1 MPASMGRQKYY
12 NLCLQALLL
21 FAFGNGGFT
30 NKYMPFNLKQI
41 QAHGLYRLYRLV
53 KMKEVISLLVCILL
67 SFPIVTVAC
76 DDNPSSH
83 PLFFP
88 VLNEPESIYPNA
100 LARGR
105 LVLDHNCLRLKRFYF
120 FGKGSLLIW
129 PYGYSVETQNKKI
142 SVVDNNGEV
151 IARVGDWLKVGGGE
165 IPKEIV
171 EKYIGKPL
179 SDNYTGPYWLAAG
192 VIKD

>member
-1 MPASMGRQKYY
+1 MPSE
-12 NLCLQALLL
+12 
-21 FAFGNGGFT
+21 
-30 NKYMPFNLKQI
+30 LKTI
-41 QAHGLYRLYRLV
+41 QVSSLNRVTL
-53 KMKEVISLLVCILL
+53 LLVCLL
-67 SFPIVTVAC
+67 VVFPILTVAC
-76 DDNPSSH
+76 NDNSSSPH
-83 PLFFP
+83 LFFP
-88 VLNEPESIYPNA
+88 VLSEPESVYPDA

-105 LVLDHNCLRLKRFYF
+105 LVRDHNCLCLKRFYF

-129 PYGYSVETQNKKI
+129 PYGYSLEIQNEKI
-142 SVVDNNGEV
+142 SVVDNNGQV
-151 IARVGDWLKVGGGE
+151 IAHVGDWLKVGGGE